1 MFVEIMGLI
10 NPLRPFRNNE
20 KFIHTLAMTSIVLNV
35 FPSFL
40 LLTFDISN
48 FLKLEVKI
56 LWDSFDLLSRSPKP
70 QTDKN

>member
-10 NPLRPFRNNE
+10 NPLRSFRNNE
-20 KFIHTLAMTSIVLNV
+20 KIIHTLAMTSIVLNV

-40 LLTFDISN
+40 LLTFEISN